1 MPLPD
6 RLFRV
11 FGELMFNIFKKKKNI
26 MEVKMRKEQYQVPQ
40 VEFVFRENGEFVT
53 RTSAELFDG
62 KRVVLFSL
70 PGAFTP
76 TCSAYQLPGFEEKY
90 DDFVGSGIDA
100 IYCISVNDGF
110 VMNAWGQDQNINN
123 VKLIPDGNA
132 YFTRSMG
139 MLVNKSNLGFGSR
152 SWRYAMVVDNGIIEK
167 LFVEAGQRDNA
178 NTDPY
183 EATTPEVVLDYVKST
198 VRETAT
204 V

>member
-1 MPLPD
+1 
-6 RLFRV
+6 
-11 FGELMFNIFKKKKNI
+11 
-26 MEVKMRKEQYQVPQ
+26 MRREGYQVPEVQ
-40 VEFVFRENGEFVT
+40 FAFRESGEFVI
-53 RTSAELFDG
+53 RTTSELFDA
-62 KRVVLFSL
+62 KRVVVFSL

-90 DDFVGSGIDA
+90 EEFISLGIDE

-110 VMNAWGQDQNINN
+110 VMNAWAQDQNIQN

-139 MLVNKSNLGFGSR
+139 MLVNKSNLGFGER
-152 SWRYAMVVDNGIIEK
+152 SWRYAAVVKDGIIEK

-178 NTDPY
+178 DTDPY
-183 EATTPEVVLDYVKST
+183 EATTPDNVLSYVRSN
-198 VRETAT
+198 VLELEL

>member
-1 MPLPD
+1 
-6 RLFRV
+6 
-11 FGELMFNIFKKKKNI
+11 MFNIFKKEETTR
-26 MEVKMRKEQYQVPQ
+26 EVPMRREGYQIPQ
-40 VEFVFRENGEFVT
+40 VEFVFRENGEFVNC
-53 RTSAELFDG
+53 TSSELFND
-62 KRVVLFSL
+62 KRVVIFSL

-90 DDFVGSGIDA
+90 DDFIGSGIDA
-100 IYCISVNDGF
+100 IYCVSVNDGF
-110 VMNAWGQDQNINN
+110 VMNAWGQDQNIKN

-139 MLVNKSNLGFGSR
+139 MLFTKSNLGFGNR
-152 SWRYAMVVDNGIIEK
+152 SWRYAAVVDNGIIEK
-167 LFVEAGQRDNA
+167 LFVEDGQRDNA
-178 NTDPY
+178 DTDPY